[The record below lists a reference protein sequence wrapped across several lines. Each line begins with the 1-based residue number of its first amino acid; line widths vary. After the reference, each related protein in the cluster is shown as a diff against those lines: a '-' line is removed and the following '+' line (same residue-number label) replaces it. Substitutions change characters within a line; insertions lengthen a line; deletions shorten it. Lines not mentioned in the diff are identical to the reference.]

1 MNKQVI
7 EALNKQVADWSV
19 LFTKLHNFHWYVKG
33 PQFFTLHEKFEEL
46 YTESATHIDEIAER
60 ILAIGG
66 KPVATM
72 KEYLELSSIQEAAYR
87 ETAEGMVEA
96 IMKDY
101 EMMLVELKKG
111 MEIAQ
116 DSDDEMTSDLLLG
129 IYTELEK
136 HAWMLRAFLNQ

>member
-1 MNKQVI
+1 MRN
-7 EALNKQVADWSV
+7 S
-19 LFTKLHNFHWYVKG
+19 
-33 PQFFTLHEKFEEL
+33 EEL

-72 KEYLELSSIQEAAYR
+72 KEYLEISSIQEAAYG

-101 EMMLVELKKG
+101 EMMLVELKK
-111 MEIAQ
+111 
-116 DSDDEMTSDLLLG
+116 
-129 IYTELEK
+129 
-136 HAWMLRAFLNQ
+136 AWKSLKTLTMK

>member
-7 EALNKQVADWSV
+7 SIKQTSSRLERFIHKTTQLPLVR
-19 LFTKLHNFHWYVKG
+19 KG

-72 KEYLELSSIQEAAYR
+72 KEYLEISSIQEAAYG

-101 EMMLVELKKG
+101 EMMLVELKK
-111 MEIAQ
+111 
-116 DSDDEMTSDLLLG
+116 
-129 IYTELEK
+129 
-136 HAWMLRAFLNQ
+136 AWKSLKTLTTK

>member
-7 EALNKQVADWSV
+7 EVLNKQVADWSV

-72 KEYLELSSIQEAAYR
+72 KEYLELSSIQEAKIRRNCRRDGRSNHERLRNDASR
-87 ETAEGMVEA
+87 TE
-96 IMKDY
+96 
-101 EMMLVELKKG
+101 KG

>member
-7 EALNKQVADWSV
+7 EVLNKQVADWSV

-72 KEYLELSSIQEAAYR
+72 KEYLEISSIQEAAYGENCR
-87 ETAEGMVEA
+87 RDGRSNHERLRNDA
-96 IMKDY
+96 
-101 EMMLVELKKG
+101 
-111 MEIAQ
+111 
-116 DSDDEMTSDLLLG
+116 SR
-129 IYTELEK
+129 TEKRHGNRSRL
-136 HAWMLRAFLNQ
+136 

>member
-7 EALNKQVADWSV
+7 EVLNKQVADWSV

-66 KPVATM
+66 KTSSNNERVPRNIF
-72 KEYLELSSIQEAAYR
+72 YSRSSIRRNCRRDGRSNHERLRNDASR
-87 ETAEGMVEA
+87 
-96 IMKDY
+96 
-101 EMMLVELKKG
+101 
-111 MEIAQ
+111 
-116 DSDDEMTSDLLLG
+116 
-129 IYTELEK
+129 TEKRHGNRSKL
-136 HAWMLRAFLNQ
+136 